1 MKCQTCDNP
10 ATIHLTE
17 TVNKKKRALHLCD
30 QCARER
36 KLIADPPGPQLDLKA
51 LLNLLMH
58 PFPQGGQP
66 EGGEDTIAQP
76 VTELCAACGLTL
88 AAFKAEGRLGC
99 PHDYESLRAALEPLL
114 ERIHRSTAHAGKAPR
129 AVPAREWQKRMQ
141 AAVAAEDYEE
151 AARLRDLIRRAEQ
164 SAVGSGQ

>member
-10 ATIHLTE
+10 ATVHLTE

-36 KLIADPPGPQLDLKA
+36 KLIADPPAPQLDLKA
-51 LLNLLMH
+51 LLDLLMH
-58 PFPQGGQP
+58 PFPQ
-66 EGGEDTIAQP
+66 GGEDTIAQP
-76 VTELCAACGLTL
+76 VTEACAACGLTL
-88 AAFKAEGRLGC
+88 AAFKDEGRLGC
-99 PHDYESLRAALEPLL
+99 PHDYDSLRAALEPLL
-114 ERIHRSTAHAGKAPR
+114 ERIHRSLAHEGKAPR
-129 AVPAREWQKRMQ
+129 AVRVGEWQKRMQ

-151 AARLRDLIRRAEQ
+151 AARLRDLIRRSEQ